1 MATPLPQA
9 PRILT
14 RGEQHQFR
22 VKFFADSALTTP
34 LVPLDPTY
42 PAYSIKA
49 PDGTEIQAGVGTLV
63 APGEY
68 KLDFLVPKDAP
79 LSYFNQTPQQFN
91 DKGQGMELSADH
103 SRYRIEWFIVTA
115 ENFQVR
121 EVDEFDVRDHAVTQ
135 SKSREL
141 KYLTMAGDPLRILY
155 RDTVLP
161 YKVTMRLYLRG
172 SNGALCEEVFDSSQ
186 PVGSQGN
193 VRWAKD
199 GDSYVIYY
207 DIAEGNTQ
215 ANTAYVILWTIMETP
230 FSVPETE
237 HQIITAISINALPL
251 ITSLRMLIDRF
262 QKRLGRVQAF
272 EDSDLLE
279 YISQGLRLV
288 NLGYPTTNYPLDSMP
303 DILMSLV
310 LLAAGWYGLQAQSLL
325 ENDLQFNFSGQSVTL
340 SVDRQ
345 SGLDAVAGRMME
357 MFNTQIGPAKLSLV
371 RRAQGVGTVAGRA
384 YSYRR
389 MYNFVYKIDSVQSNM
404 LLKTISA
411 IGLL

>member
-1 MATPLPQA
+1 
-9 PRILT
+9 
-14 RGEQHQFR
+14 
-22 VKFFADSALTTP
+22 
-34 LVPLDPTY
+34 
-42 PAYSIKA
+42 
-49 PDGTEIQAGVGTLV
+49 
-63 APGEY
+63 
-68 KLDFLVPKDAP
+68 
-79 LSYFNQTPQQFN
+79 
-91 DKGQGMELSADH
+91 
-103 SRYRIEWFIVTA
+103 
-115 ENFQVR
+115 
-121 EVDEFDVRDHAVTQ
+121 
-135 SKSREL
+135 
-141 KYLTMAGDPLRILY
+141 
-155 RDTVLP
+155 
-161 YKVTMRLYLRG
+161 
-172 SNGALCEEVFDSSQ
+172 
-186 PVGSQGN
+186 
-193 VRWAKD
+193 
-199 GDSYVIYY
+199 
-207 DIAEGNTQ
+207 
-215 ANTAYVILWTIMETP
+215 METP